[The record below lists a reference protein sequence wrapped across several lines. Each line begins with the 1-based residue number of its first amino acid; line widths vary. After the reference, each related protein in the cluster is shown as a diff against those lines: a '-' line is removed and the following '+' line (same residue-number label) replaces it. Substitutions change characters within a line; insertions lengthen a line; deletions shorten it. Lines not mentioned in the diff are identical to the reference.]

1 MASKRFSH
9 YASILDSMNDLEQ
22 TGKVSKIV
30 GLTIE
35 SIGPAANIGDL
46 CLIQTKGGHRIYGEV
61 MGFRDKALLIMPL
74 ADLIGVGPG
83 SYVTS
88 LGHPLRVGV
97 GSQLLGRILDGLGN
111 PIDGLGPIKCSE
123 YRSVV
128 NTAVEPLERQIIRE
142 SLSVGVRAIDGLLTC
157 GKGQRLGIFA
167 GSGVGKSTLLGMMA
181 RNTSADVNVIALIGE
196 RGREVREFIEHD
208 LGPEGL
214 GKSVVVVATSDQ
226 PALVRLRG
234 AMAATT
240 IAEYFRDCN
249 RDVLFMMDS
258 ITRVAAAQRKI
269 GLAIGEPPATRG
281 YPPSVFA
288 LLPRL
293 LERTGPGK
301 TGTITAF
308 YNVLVDGDDFNE
320 PISDTVRSIVDGH
333 IVLSR
338 KLSEIQHYPAIDIL
352 ASVSRVMPQV
362 TDAEHQDSAALFKSR
377 LSTYH
382 EAEDLINIGA
392 YADGSN
398 PKIDDAIAYI
408 DFMREYLQ
416 QPADSSSSLGEA
428 VDKLKA
434 CMHAQVKE

>member
-1 MASKRFSH
+1 
-9 YASILDSMNDLEQ
+9 
-22 TGKVSKIV
+22 
-30 GLTIE
+30 
-35 SIGPAANIGDL
+35 
-46 CLIQTKGGHRIYGEV
+46 
-61 MGFRDKALLIMPL
+61 
-74 ADLIGVGPG
+74 
-83 SYVTS
+83 
-88 LGHPLRVGV
+88 
-97 GSQLLGRILDGLGN
+97 
-111 PIDGLGPIKCSE
+111 
-123 YRSVV
+123 
-128 NTAVEPLERQIIRE
+128 
-142 SLSVGVRAIDGLLTC
+142 
-157 GKGQRLGIFA
+157 
-167 GSGVGKSTLLGMMA
+167 
-181 RNTSADVNVIALIGE
+181 
-196 RGREVREFIEHD
+196 
-208 LGPEGL
+208 
-214 GKSVVVVATSDQ
+214 
-226 PALVRLRG
+226 
-234 AMAATT
+234 TT

-434 CMHAQVKE
+434 CMHVQVKE